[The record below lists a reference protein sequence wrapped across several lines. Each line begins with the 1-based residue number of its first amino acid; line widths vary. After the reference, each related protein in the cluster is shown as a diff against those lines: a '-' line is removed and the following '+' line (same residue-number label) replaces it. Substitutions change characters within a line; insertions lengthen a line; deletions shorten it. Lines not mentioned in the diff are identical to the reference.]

1 MNDIIIKQTSCYG
14 LINKESI
21 SYDDI
26 EYFGDSL
33 LLLDLYKIKC
43 FVQGNHG
50 IVGIQLTYKYK
61 QNNNDQEIKSI
72 DIKTD
77 CDCIEQEFVFKPNE
91 KITNVIV
98 FRKEILQGFEITTN
112 LKRIY
117 RFGLDNGEKIMFN
130 EFYSERNIVN
140 GFYTKF
146 DNING
151 ITAIGFYYTNKKQ
164 FLLFLYLG
172 LFLLRAKLN
181 NDKFNNSIQNDNL
194 DYESKAILAA
204 CRLPPNDFMGIL
216 KYIIN

>member
-1 MNDIIIKQTSCYG
+1 MNDIIIKQTSCFG

-26 EYFGDSL
+26 DYFGDSL

-43 FVQGNHG
+43 FVKGNQG
-50 IVGIQLTYKYK
+50 IVGIQLTYKYN
-61 QNNNDQEIKSI
+61 QNNDQEIKSI
-72 DIKTD
+72 DIKKD
-77 CDCIEQEFVFKPNE
+77 CDCIEQEFIFKPNE

-98 FRKEILQGFEITTN
+98 FRKEFLQGFEITTN

-151 ITAIGFYYTNKKQ
+151 ITAIGFYYVNKKQ
-164 FLLFLYLG
+164 FSLFLSLG

-181 NDKFNNSIQNDNL
+181 NDKFYDSIQKDNL

-204 CRLPPNDFMGIL
+204 CRLQQNIFMEIL
-216 KYIIN
+216 KYIIK